1 MKRLT
6 ILLLACILL
15 TACKAHGSPAAPV
28 PDRTDPPETAEA
40 STQTATMETGEEDP
54 METASES
61 IRALLPDFPAESAY
75 GNSVSCAGV
84 TTEQLEDYVNQ
95 MQEQGFE
102 VLREEKTVLLYR
114 SDAIL
119 RLVYGMWEDRSL
131 TVEAYAAAPDA
142 QPIDLQELSWK
153 LEAAPDD
160 CLGAILTLTS
170 DYDPSNASPSEPA
183 ELICALTVS
192 SAEVRSQTGLDRCV
206 CVRTSP
212 EEGFE
217 IREALVSERGAAWM
231 LTYLGPTGLDPVC
244 ADLDGDGSVEYAFW
258 GSGPTSGLFTV
269 ALWAYG
275 VEEGLPVVRANTILN
290 LSHGNVWLEEE
301 NGAVCFC
308 CEKYVYDGKTGQ
320 DNLSQP
326 VRLPLTIQNGAFQV
340 KDGSLPEDIQLWGG
354 TSFSLL
360 GRSLSGVKDLA
371 CAEGAELLRET
382 SLAVF
387 WNEKGEDGSSFYH
400 AAFSRDGVRVAG
412 TMSRYI
418 PAPGSEDSGSAQ
430 FRGFTPIEADPDLN
444 ALPGLTL
451 EALEA
456 RFGAAHYD
464 EGSGLYLLRWL
475 TEDGKVLNVTCGA
488 TVMAASLFDPLTGTQ
503 TAASDSDLS
512 RKYGPDDV
520 FISMGSEPG
529 SEGLERWERFTAN
542 AEAGR
547 PDEVT
552 LRLGY
557 EEGVFAVQL
566 RYDGERFRLT
576 DEGRESNY
584 ACLLRCEETD
594 PPAQAL
600 YQSAVHWILSDDPE
614 MTYERCF
621 NRLVSSTLDP
631 SFPNTRLLFS
641 LYQAKSSD

>member
-1 MKRLT
+1 MKQFI
-6 ILLLACILL
+6 ILLLVCVLL
-15 TACKAHGSPAAPV
+15 TACTTQAAPAATGS
-28 PDRTDPPETAEA
+28 DRTE
-40 STQTATMETGEEDP
+40 STPAQTGPTETGEEAP
-54 METASES
+54 MEPMPES
-61 IRALLPDFPAESAY
+61 LRALLPSFPVESTY
-75 GNSVSCAGV
+75 ENSVTYQGV
-84 TTEQLEDYVNQ
+84 KPEMLEDYVNQ
-95 MQEQGFE
+95 MQEQGFRL
-102 VLREEKTVLLYR
+102 VRGANALLLFR
-114 SDAIL
+114 GDAIFQL
-119 RLVYGMWEDRSL
+119 LDGTEEERLLSVQ
-131 TVEAYAAAPDA
+131 VYAAAPDA
-142 QPIDLQELSWK
+142 QPIDLEALSAK
-153 LEAAPDD
+153 LRAAPDD
-160 CLGAILTLTS
+160 RLGCFLSLSS
-170 DYDPSNASPSEPA
+170 DYDPSNAAPSEPA

-244 ADLDGDGSVEYAFW
+244 ADLDGDGSGEYAFW
-258 GSGPTSGLFTV
+258 GFGPTSGLFTV

-290 LSHGNVWLEEE
+290 LSYGNVWLEAE
-301 NGAVCFC
+301 NGGVTFC
-308 CEKYVYDGKTGQ
+308 CAKRVYDAKTGQ

-326 VRLPLTIQNGAFQV
+326 MRLPLTIQNGAFQV

-430 FRGFTPIEADPDLN
+430 FRGFTPIDADPDLN

-456 RFGAAHYD
+456 RFGPAHYD

-475 TEDGKVLNVTCGA
+475 TEDGKVLKVSVGEK
-488 TVMAASLFDPLTGTQ
+488 VQSAALFDPMTGTETSVQSNDLTGM
-503 TAASDSDLS
+503 D
-512 RKYGPDDV
+512 GPDDV
-520 FISMGSEPG
+520 FVSLGSNH
-529 SEGLERWERFTAN
+529 SLHNMERWERFTAN
-542 AEAGR
+542 AASGT

-552 LRLGY
+552 LWLRYDEGTY
-557 EEGVFAVQL
+557 ELQL
-566 RYDGERFRLT
+566 RFDGERFHLT
-576 DEGRESNY
+576 DEGRKSDY

-594 PPAQAL
+594 PPARAS
-600 YQSAVHWILSDDPE
+600 YQSATHWILSDDPD
-614 MTYERCF
+614 MTYERYF
-621 NRLVSSTLDP
+621 AHMVSSVLDP
-631 SFPNTRLLFS
+631 TFPNTHHLFS
-641 LYQAKSSD
+641 VYQPNSDD